1 MNVLNNIT
9 DYYSGNVNKGKAN
22 SLATASSE
30 VTIEDNWKGSIKA
43 YAFEGIIN
51 LVSLNTN
58 EITVIEDGAL
68 KDCTRLNTLIMP
80 NIEKIGNGVFENCI
94 NLLKVDVKD
103 EEMAEIIIKKLIED
117 GPKQRIDIH
126 IKGEFIISTQKNHVC
141 LFGDKMSKL
150 IAGNEF
156 TVPNYYITRGLESAI
171 PTGAFEDPNGIK
183 KLDVNTATVV
193 EDYAFTGCQVMKE
206 IYLLNLKEIGDNA
219 FVGCIY
225 LDDVYV
231 NGGMVGK
238 VKEALANSGLSRQVF
253 IHVGDE
259 IVDYLYT
266 SLTDML
272 IENSNDL
279 TFVRTDTTIPDIYT
293 EIADGTFFCMGTI
306 KLNTNNVTVIGK
318 DVFRGCW
325 KLEELYL
332 PKVETIGEDFCHGCR
347 SLRKIVVKDEQ
358 VAITI
363 YRMLMEY
370 VAILTDIDIFIG
382 NDDQP
387 FCTIKNSAERI
398 ATGQQNNLEN

>member
-9 DYYSGNVNKGKAN
+9 DYYSGNVNKDKAS

-30 VTIEDNWKGSIKA
+30 VIIEDNWKGSIKA
-43 YAFEGIIN
+43 YAFEGNTN

-150 IAGNEF
+150 ITGNEF
-156 TVPNYYITRGLESAI
+156 TVPTYYITRGLESAI

-193 EDYAFTGCQVMKE
+193 EDYAFTGCQLMKK
-206 IYLLNLKEIGDNA
+206 IYLLNLKEIGTKA
-219 FVGCIY
+219 FAGCGY
-225 LDDVYV
+225 LSDVYV
-231 NGGMVGK
+231 NGGIVGE
-238 VKEALANSGLSRQVF
+238 VKEALANSGLPQQVF
-253 IHVGDE
+253 IHVDGE

-266 SLTDML
+266 RLTDM
-272 IENSNDL
+272 IIATSTDIA
-279 TFVRTDTTIPDIYT
+279 FARTETAIPDIYT
-293 EIADGTFFCMGTI
+293 EIADEAFFCMGTI
-306 KLNTNNVTVIGK
+306 KLNTNNVTVIGR

-347 SLRKIVVKDEQ
+347 SLRKIVVKNEQ
-358 VAITI
+358 LAITI

-387 FCTIKNSAERI
+387 FCTIKNSVERI
-398 ATGQQNNLEN
+398 ANESAQN